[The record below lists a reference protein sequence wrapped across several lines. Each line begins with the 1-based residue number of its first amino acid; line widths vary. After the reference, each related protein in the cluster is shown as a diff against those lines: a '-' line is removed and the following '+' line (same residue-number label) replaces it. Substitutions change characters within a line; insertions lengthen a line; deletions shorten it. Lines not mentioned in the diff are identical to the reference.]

1 MSPRPSGLP
10 WHYIENTGNTTLRFL
25 EIFSDYHA
33 AESLNHWLA
42 LTRQNWSAR
51 I

>member
-10 WHYIENTGNTTLRFL
+10 WHCIENTGNTTRRLL
-25 EIFSDYHA
+25 EIFSDYYA
-33 AESLNHWLA
+33 DVSLDQWLA